1 MSKQLKRV
9 ISLAKKTGDRIVVF
23 DNSEPDDS
31 FVVISL
37 DQYEKL
43 IDQFLTE
50 KKIIDRIDSIEND
63 NHNPK
68 NNWKI
73 PPEIKEKSE
82 E

>member
-50 KKIIDRIDSIEND
+50 KK
-63 NHNPK
+63 
-68 NNWKI
+68 NN
-73 PPEIKEKSE
+73 
-82 E
+82 